1 MAFGIDSK
9 EKAIARAAFAA
20 AAAGVVGLAAVQLWL
35 RPGLPFDGGELSDR
49 VSYLARHQTCW
60 TWGWLLAGLGAAL
73 VVNLYRVLAARFRS
87 SCEGSCRLA
96 MLLATAGLGVDLSGI
111 ALWLVVA
118 PGQDAAGLGL
128 VEKMA
133 GALSLFAAKILYSA
147 AGVLLTL
154 AGWREL
160 SRGLIAL
167 GFGVWLSG
175 FWVAG
180 ATLCGCGS
188 AQFWS
193 LGALVVLFIAWST
206 LLGLHFLGIR
216 PGSGASKDTASVLD
230 PRD

>member
-1 MAFGIDSK
+1 MASTSVSRERG
-9 EKAIARAAFAA
+9 IARAAFAA

-35 RPGLPFDGGELSDR
+35 RPGLPFDGAELSDR
-49 VSYLARHQTCW
+49 ASYLVRHHKCW
-60 TWGWLLAGLGAAL
+60 TWGWLLAGLGAVL
-73 VVNLYRVLAARFRS
+73 VVNLYRVLAARWRS
-87 SCEGSCRLA
+87 TCEAFCRLA
-96 MLLATAGLGVDLSGI
+96 ILLATAGLAVDLAGI
-111 ALWLVVA
+111 ALWMIVA

-133 GALSLFAAKILYSA
+133 GAFSLFIAKILYST

-180 ATLCGCGS
+180 ATLCGCGW

-193 LGALVVLFIAWST
+193 LGTLVVLFIAWST
-206 LLGLHFLGIR
+206 LLGLRFLGMPR
-216 PGSGASKDTASVLD
+216 SPESSSFTPD

>member
-1 MAFGIDSK
+1 MVSTADSR
-9 EKAIARAAFAA
+9 EKGIARAAFAA

-35 RPGLPFDGGELSDR
+35 RPGLPFDGGKLSDR
-49 VSYLARHQTCW
+49 ASYLARHQTCW

-73 VVNLYRVLAARFRS
+73 VVNFYRVLAARWRS
-87 SCEGSCRLA
+87 ACEGSCRLA

-133 GALSLFAAKILYSA
+133 GAFSLFAAKILYST

-167 GFGVWLSG
+167 GFGVWISG
-175 FWVAG
+175 LWVAG
-180 ATLCGCGS
+180 ATLCGSGPG
-188 AQFWS
+188 QFWS
-193 LGALVVLFIAWST
+193 LGALVILFIAWST

-216 PGSGASKDTASVLD
+216 PGTDFPGDPNSILD

>member
-1 MAFGIDSK
+1 MASEIDSK
-9 EKAIARAAFAA
+9 GKSVARAAFAA
-20 AAAGVVGLAAVQLWL
+20 AAAGVLGLAAVQLWL
-35 RPGLPFDGGELSDR
+35 RRGLPFDGAELSDR
-49 VSYLARHQTCW
+49 ASYLVRHHKCW
-60 TWGWLLAGLGAAL
+60 TWGWLLAGAGALL
-73 VVNLYRVLAARFRS
+73 VVNLYRVLAARWRS
-87 SCEGSCRLA
+87 SCEGFCRLA
-96 MLLATAGLGVDLSGI
+96 IMLGTAGLAVDLAGI
-111 ALWLVVA
+111 ALWMIVA

-133 GALSLFAAKILYSA
+133 GAFSLFIAKILYST

-154 AGWREL
+154 AGWKEL

-175 FWVAG
+175 YWVAA

-193 LGALVVLFIAWST
+193 LGTLVILFILWSV
-206 LLGLHFLGIR
+206 LLGFRFLGLGPAGR
-216 PGSGASKDTASVLD
+216 NQSGTGFAPD

>member
-1 MAFGIDSK
+1 MASTSVPRGN
-9 EKAIARAAFAA
+9 EIARAAFAA
-20 AAAGVVGLAAVQLWL
+20 AAAGVLGLAAVQLWL
-35 RPGLPFDGGELSDR
+35 RPGLPFDGAELSDR
-49 VSYLARHQTCW
+49 ASYLVRHQKCW
-60 TWGWLLAGLGAAL
+60 TWGWLLAGLGAVL
-73 VVNLYRVLAARFRS
+73 VVNLYRVLAARWRS
-87 SCEGSCRLA
+87 SCEGFCRLA
-96 MLLATAGLGVDLSGI
+96 ILLATAGLGVDLAGI
-111 ALWLVVA
+111 ALWTIVA

-133 GALSLFAAKILYSA
+133 GAFSLFVAKILYAA

-154 AGWREL
+154 AGWKEL

-193 LGALVVLFIAWST
+193 LGALVVLFITWSI
-206 LLGLHFLGIR
+206 LLGLRFLGM
-216 PGSGASKDTASVLD
+216 PQGPESSSFVPD